1 MMRNALAL
9 ALATTLIAA
18 CGQAPAPADT
28 TATAPGAPAAP
39 AAEEKVLSIYNWS
52 DYIAEDTI
60 AKFEAETGI
69 KVIYDVFDSNEGLEA
84 KLMSGD
90 AGYDIVVP
98 TLNFLGRQ
106 IQAGAFMPLD
116 RSKLSN
122 FGNLDPKLMELIAR
136 NDPDNRHSV
145 PYLWGTTGI
154 GYNVEKVKEALGED
168 APVNS
173 WELVFNPEYM
183 KKLEGCGV
191 SFLDAASEMVPT
203 VLNYLGEPPNSFD
216 EAVINK
222 ALVTLQSVRPHIRY
236 FHSSQFINDLANGDI
251 CVAVGWS
258 GDILQAATR
267 AEEAKKGVN
276 IEYTIPSQGAAIWFD
291 MMAIPKSSKRSD
303 NAHAFLNFVMRP
315 EIIADISNY
324 VSYAN
329 ANAAS
334 KPLVNPEITGDP
346 TVYPD
351 EATSARL
358 FTLAVLP
365 PEVDRMYTRL
375 WTTLKSGQ

>member
-1 MMRNALAL
+1 MRNALAI

-28 TATAPGAPAAP
+28 AASTPAAP
-39 AAEEKVLSIYNWS
+39 AVPVAEEKVLSIYNWS

-60 AKFEAETGI
+60 DKFEAETGI
-69 KVIYDVFDSNEGLEA
+69 KVIYDVFDSNEVLEA

-106 IQAGAFMPLD
+106 IQAGAFMKLD

-122 FGNLDPKLMELIAR
+122 HGNLDPKLMEQIAR
-136 NDPDNRHSV
+136 LDPGNAHSV

-154 GYNVEKVKEALGED
+154 GYNVAKVKEVLGED

-183 KKLEGCGV
+183 KKLESCGV

-222 ALVTLQSVRPHIRY
+222 ALTTLQSVRPHVKY

-258 GDILQAATR
+258 GDIIQARDR
-267 AEEAKKGVN
+267 AREADGGVE
-276 IEYTIPSQGAAIWFD
+276 IAYSIPMQGAAIWFD
-291 MMAIPKSSKRSD
+291 MLAIPKSSKRSD
-303 NAHAFLNFVMRP
+303 NAHAFINYLMRP
-315 EIIADISNY
+315 QVIADISNFVAY
-324 VSYAN
+324 PN
-329 ANAAS
+329 GNAAS
-334 KPLVNPEITGDP
+334 KPLINAEITGDP
-346 TVYPD
+346 TIYPD
-351 EATSARL
+351 EATSAKL
-358 FTLAVLP
+358 FSLAVLP

>member
-1 MMRNALAL
+1 
-9 ALATTLIAA
+9 
-18 CGQAPAPADT
+18 
-28 TATAPGAPAAP
+28 
-39 AAEEKVLSIYNWS
+39 
-52 DYIAEDTI
+52 
-60 AKFEAETGI
+60 
-69 KVIYDVFDSNEGLEA
+69 
-84 KLMSGD
+84 
-90 AGYDIVVP
+90 VP

>member
-1 MMRNALAL
+1 
-9 ALATTLIAA
+9 
-18 CGQAPAPADT
+18 
-28 TATAPGAPAAP
+28 
-39 AAEEKVLSIYNWS
+39 
-52 DYIAEDTI
+52 
-60 AKFEAETGI
+60 
-69 KVIYDVFDSNEGLEA
+69 
-84 KLMSGD
+84 
-90 AGYDIVVP
+90 
-98 TLNFLGRQ
+98 
-106 IQAGAFMPLD
+106 MPLD

>member
-1 MMRNALAL
+1 MKRTALTL
-9 ALATTLIAA
+9 AITTLLVA
-18 CGQAPAPADT
+18 CGQAPAPADAPV
-28 TATAPGAPAAP
+28 ATPAAP
-39 AAEEKVLSIYNWS
+39 PAEEKVISIYNWS

-60 AKFEAETGI
+60 ANFEKETGI

-106 IQAGAFMPLD
+106 IQAGAFIELD
-116 RSKLSN
+116 RSKLPN
-122 FGNLDPKLMELIAR
+122 HANLDPALMAQIAR
-136 NDPDNRHSV
+136 LDPDNKHSI

-154 GYNVEKVKEALGED
+154 GYNVEKVKAALGED
-168 APVNS
+168 APVDS
-173 WELVFNPEYM
+173 WELVFNPENM
-183 KKLEGCGV
+183 KKLASCGV
-191 SFLDAASEMVPT
+191 SMLDAASEMVPT
-203 VLNYLGEPPNSFD
+203 TLNYLGEEPNSFD
-216 EAVINK
+216 SAVIDK
-222 ALVTLQSVRPHIRY
+222 ALVALQAVRPHVRY
-236 FHSSQFINDLANGDI
+236 FHSSQYINDLANGDI

-267 AEEAKKGVN
+267 AEEAGKGV
-276 IEYTIPSQGAAIWFD
+276 EVKYSIPTQGAAIWFD
-291 MMAIPKSSKRSD
+291 MLAIPKSSKRSA
-303 NAHAFLNFVMRP
+303 NAHLFLDYVMRP
-315 EIIADISNY
+315 QVIADISNY

-329 ANAAS
+329 GNLAS
-334 KPLVNPEITGDP
+334 KSLVDPEITGDP

-351 EATSARL
+351 EATMAKL

-365 PEVDRMYTRL
+365 PEVDRQYTRL